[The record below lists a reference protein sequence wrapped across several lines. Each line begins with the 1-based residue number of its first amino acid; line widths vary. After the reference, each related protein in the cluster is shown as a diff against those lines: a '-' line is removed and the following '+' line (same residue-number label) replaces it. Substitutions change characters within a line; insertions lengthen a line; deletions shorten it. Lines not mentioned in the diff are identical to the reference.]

1 MEVIKMIELRN
12 ELLAAPIDEWHY
24 VPFAENHHKW
34 LLEWHKID
42 DDDGEFC
49 FTFESPRRRRYS
61 FFAERGEHGGGRVIG
76 AEVYDA
82 NIRQTAS
89 WWEDCGDKA
98 DRLHALLK
106 LTPDHILYRLYMLLD
121 AIG

>member
-1 MEVIKMIELRN
+1 MIEMKD
-12 ELLAAPIDEWHY
+12 ELFAAPIDEWNY
-24 VPFAENHHKW
+24 VPFTENHHKW
-34 LLEWHKID
+34 LLEWYKSG
-42 DDDGEFC
+42 DDGEFC
-49 FTFESPRRRRYS
+49 FTFESPKKRRYS

-82 NIRQTAS
+82 DIRKIAS

-98 DRLHALLK
+98 EKLHAILR
-106 LTPDHILYRLYMLLD
+106 LTPEHILCRLYMLLD